1 MCLLLVV
8 NFAVEFPISEVAS
21 CGKRLLTHCALQT
34 LLVPRR
40 FVDPHQKSVGYR
52 PLTSLADGLMMAFST
67 WVINE
72 HLNVCT
78 FQIHIH
84 NVIILSAHTARI
96 FYSIK
101 KLSCMLGR

>member
-8 NFAVEFPISEVAS
+8 SFAVEFPISEVAS